1 MAEMMIVGVAGGT
14 GSGKTTFAKALS
26 KLVPTQAVIITQDSY
41 YASFSEL
48 SFEERVKI
56 NYDHPDSFEDSLLI
70 EHLKA
75 LRRGESIE
83 VPVYDFAAYTRSQD
97 VIKVEPVPIVIVE
110 GILVLAN
117 PELRRLFD
125 LKIFVDNDPDVRVLR
140 RLIRDV
146 KERGRTLDSVQT
158 QYLKTVKPMHEA
170 YVEPS
175 KKYADLIV
183 PEGGFNTVALTT
195 VAALLKEYLRQRG

>member
-1 MAEMMIVGVAGGT
+1 MMIVGVAGGT

-70 EHLKA
+70 EHLKT

>member
-1 MAEMMIVGVAGGT
+1 MIIVGVAGGT

-70 EHLKA
+70 EHLKT

-183 PEGGFNTVALTT
+183 PEGGFNTVALTK

>member
-1 MAEMMIVGVAGGT
+1 MMIVGVAGGT

-125 LKIFVDNDPDVRVLR
+125 LKIFVDNDPDVRALR
-140 RLIRDV
+140 RLI
-146 KERGRTLDSVQT
+146 ET
-158 QYLKTVKPMHEA
+158 
-170 YVEPS
+170 
-175 KKYADLIV
+175 
-183 PEGGFNTVALTT
+183 
-195 VAALLKEYLRQRG
+195 

>member
-1 MAEMMIVGVAGGT
+1 M
-14 GSGKTTFAKALS
+14 
-26 KLVPTQAVIITQDSY
+26 
-41 YASFSEL
+41 
-48 SFEERVKI
+48 
-56 NYDHPDSFEDSLLI
+56 
-70 EHLKA
+70 
-75 LRRGESIE
+75 
-83 VPVYDFAAYTRSQD
+83 
-97 VIKVEPVPIVIVE
+97 
-110 GILVLAN
+110 
-117 PELRRLFD
+117 
-125 LKIFVDNDPDVRVLR
+125 LR

>member
-1 MAEMMIVGVAGGT
+1 MIVGVAGGT

>member
-1 MAEMMIVGVAGGT
+1 MMIVGVAGGT

-97 VIKVEPVPIVIVE
+97 VIMVEPVPIVIVE

>member
-1 MAEMMIVGVAGGT
+1 MMIVGVAGGT

-195 VAALLKEYLRQRG
+195 VVPTQEYLRQRG

>member
-1 MAEMMIVGVAGGT
+1 MMIVGVAGGT

-75 LRRGESIE
+75 LSRGESIE